1 MPEGLLRKAMH
12 VQRSL
17 VAQNKQCWLSL
28 YKDTICEFPSGSDIW
43 AKWWSE
49 HDFRCD
55 CRIVNEGICHTQT
68 SESQTYTPWEEVL
81 DSAIIQLFKDTWKAD
96 VARIES
102 KSGNG
107 KNKLRTYNLF
117 KPRLEYEP
125 YLNYVQNR
133 DKRILLTKFR
143 IEICPLRIETGRYE
157 IIGVNKGIIASERTC
172 LVCNGQQVEDEFHF
186 LLECP
191 VYNMRR
197 VELVNIFRISCRLSE
212 REMEEIKNNM
222 YHLFIS
228 IMSSQNENIING
240 VADFIWDAFLIREKL
255 LLDRNR

>member
-1 MPEGLLRKAMH
+1 MKKFKTCVMPALEYAVGLWGAGQYHSSAWKQVEIFWRYIARCILGVHQRAPDGGVYGDLGWHAFRIRAAKQATSLFTRITKMPEGLLRKAMH

-96 VARIES
+96 VARI
-102 KSGNG
+102 
-107 KNKLRTYNLF
+107 
-117 KPRLEYEP
+117 
-125 YLNYVQNR
+125 
-133 DKRILLTKFR
+133 
-143 IEICPLRIETGRYE
+143 
-157 IIGVNKGIIASERTC
+157 
-172 LVCNGQQVEDEFHF
+172 
-186 LLECP
+186 
-191 VYNMRR
+191 
-197 VELVNIFRISCRLSE
+197 
-212 REMEEIKNNM
+212 
-222 YHLFIS
+222 
-228 IMSSQNENIING
+228 
-240 VADFIWDAFLIREKL
+240 
-255 LLDRNR
+255 